1 MLNVKL
7 LGNIILEN
15 MYLCNLT
22 CLKHWEMK
30 RIERQDYLQ
39 KLIAFKDK
47 KLIKVITGIRR
58 CGKSTIME
66 IYRDW
71 LLAHGIV
78 QDQIVYLNF
87 EDYDFVELRDPRKL
101 YAYIKPLLLQ
111 DKMTYIFFDE
121 IQHVKDFPDIINSL
135 NLKPM
140 VDLYVTGSNAYML
153 SSEIAT
159 LLSGRYVEIAMLP
172 LSFKEYV
179 EGIGGAGN
187 LSQAYLEYVSKS
199 SFPYTLELDTTN
211 EISDYL
217 NAVYNTIVVKDIMSR
232 KKIPDVMMLESVI
245 RFTADNIGNI
255 LSTKRIADLMTADGR
270 KIDQK
275 TVEKYLST
283 LCESFFL
290 YEVKRYNIK
299 GRQLLKTLGKY
310 YLVDIGLRRMLL
322 GSRSFDAGR
331 ILENIVYLELLR
343 RQKKVYIGK
352 MDNLEVDF
360 VAMDENDITYY
371 QVAATVRDEDTLKRE
386 LASLQQIKDQYPKF
400 ILTLD
405 EDPTADYNGIKR
417 VNALK
422 WLMGEV

>member
-1 MLNVKL
+1 
-7 LGNIILEN
+7 
-15 MYLCNLT
+15 
-22 CLKHWEMK
+22 MK
-30 RIERQDYLQ
+30 RIERHNYLQ

-71 LLAHGIV
+71 LIAHGV
-78 QDQIVYLNF
+78 TQEQIIYLNF
-87 EDYDFVELRDPRKL
+87 EDYDYFELRDPRKL
-101 YAYIKPLLLQ
+101 YSYVKPLIQQ

-121 IQHVKDFPDIINSL
+121 IQHVTDFPDIINSL
-135 NLKPM
+135 NLKPT

-172 LSFKEYV
+172 LSFKEYA
-179 EGIGGAGN
+179 EGIGGTDH
-187 LSQAYLEYVSKS
+187 LSQTYIEYVSKS
-199 SFPYTLELDTTN
+199 SFPYTLELDTAN

-232 KKIPDVMMLESVI
+232 NKLSDVMMLEGVI

-255 LSTKRIADLMTADGR
+255 LSTKRIADLMSADGR

-299 GRQLLKTLGKY
+299 GKQLLKTLGKY

-331 ILENIVYLELLR
+331 ILENIVFLELLR

-360 VAMDENDITYY
+360 VAIDENDLTYY
-371 QVAATVRDEDTLKRE
+371 QVAATVRDEKTLKRE
-386 LASLQQIKDQYPKF
+386 LASLQQIKDQYPKY

-405 EDPTADYNGIKR
+405 EDPTADYDGIKR
-417 VNALK
+417 INALK

>member
-1 MLNVKL
+1 
-7 LGNIILEN
+7 
-15 MYLCNLT
+15 
-22 CLKHWEMK
+22 MK
-30 RIERQDYLQ
+30 RIERQAYLQ

-71 LLAHGIV
+71 LMARGV
-78 QDQIVYLNF
+78 GKDQIVYLNF
-87 EDYDFVELRDPRKL
+87 EDYDFFELRDPGKL
-101 YAYIKPLLLQ
+101 YAYIKPLIQQ

-135 NLKPM
+135 NLKPT

-179 EGIGGAGN
+179 EGIGGTDN
-187 LSQAYLEYVSKS
+187 LSQAYMEYVSKS
-199 SFPYTLELDTTN
+199 SFPYTLELGTAN
-211 EISDYL
+211 EVSDYL

-232 KKIPDVMMLESVI
+232 NKLSDVMMLESVI

-275 TVEKYLST
+275 TVERYLSI

-290 YEVKRYNIK
+290 YEVKRYNIRGK
-299 GRQLLKTLGKY
+299 QQLKTLGKY

-322 GSRSFDAGR
+322 GSRSFDVGR
-331 ILENIVYLELLR
+331 ILENIVYLELLH

-360 VAMDENDITYY
+360 VAVDEDDITYY
-371 QVAATVRDEDTLKRE
+371 QVAATVRDEETLKRE
-386 LASLQQIKDQYPKF
+386 LASLRQIKDQYPKY

-405 EDPTADYNGIKR
+405 DDPVADYDGIKR
-417 VNALK
+417 INVLK
-422 WLMGEV
+422 WLVNMEK

>member
-1 MLNVKL
+1 
-7 LGNIILEN
+7 
-15 MYLCNLT
+15 
-22 CLKHWEMK
+22 MK
-30 RIERQDYLQ
+30 RIERHNYLQ

-71 LLAHGIV
+71 LIAHGV
-78 QDQIVYLNF
+78 MQEQIIYLNF
-87 EDYDFVELRDPRKL
+87 EDYDYFELRDPRKL
-101 YAYIKPLLLQ
+101 YSYVKPLIQQ

-121 IQHVKDFPDIINSL
+121 IQHVTDFPDIINSL
-135 NLKPM
+135 NLKPT

-172 LSFKEYV
+172 LSFKEYA
-179 EGIGGAGN
+179 EGIGGTDH
-187 LSQAYLEYVSKS
+187 LPQVYMEYVSKS
-199 SFPYTLELDTTN
+199 SFPYTLELDTAN

-232 KKIPDVMMLESVI
+232 NKLSDVMMLESVI

-255 LSTKRIADLMTADGR
+255 LSTKRIADLMSADGR

-299 GRQLLKTLGKY
+299 GKQLLKTLGKY

-331 ILENIVYLELLR
+331 ILENIVFLELLR

-360 VAMDENDITYY
+360 VAIDENDITYY
-371 QVAATVRDEDTLKRE
+371 QVAATVRDEKTLKRE
-386 LASLQQIKDQYPKF
+386 LASLQQIKDQYPKY

-405 EDPTADYNGIKR
+405 EDPTADYDGIKR
-417 VNALK
+417 INALK

>member
-1 MLNVKL
+1 
-7 LGNIILEN
+7 
-15 MYLCNLT
+15 
-22 CLKHWEMK
+22 MK
-30 RIERQDYLQ
+30 RIERQAYLQ

-71 LLAHGIV
+71 LMARGV
-78 QDQIVYLNF
+78 GQDQIVYLNF
-87 EDYDFVELRDPRKL
+87 EDYDFFELRDPGKL
-101 YAYIKPLLLQ
+101 YAYIKPLIQQ

-135 NLKPM
+135 NLKPTA
-140 VDLYVTGSNAYML
+140 DLYVTGSNAYML

-179 EGIGGAGN
+179 EGIGGTDN
-187 LSQAYLEYVSKS
+187 LSQAYMEYVSKS
-199 SFPYTLELDTTN
+199 SFPYTLELNTAN
-211 EISDYL
+211 EVSDYL

-232 KKIPDVMMLESVI
+232 NKLSDVMMLESVI

-275 TVEKYLST
+275 TVERYLSI

-290 YEVKRYNIK
+290 YEVKRYNIRGK
-299 GRQLLKTLGKY
+299 QQLKTLGKY

-322 GSRSFDAGR
+322 GSRSFDVGR
-331 ILENIVYLELLR
+331 ILENIVYLELLH

-360 VAMDENDITYY
+360 VAVDEDDITYY
-371 QVAATVRDEDTLKRE
+371 QVAATVRDEVTLKRE
-386 LASLQQIKDQYPKF
+386 LASLRQIKDQYPKY

-405 EDPTADYNGIKR
+405 DDPVADYDGIKR
-417 VNALK
+417 INVLK
-422 WLMGEV
+422 WLVNMEK

>member
-1 MLNVKL
+1 MSEKRCTFTP
-7 LGNIILEN
+7 IT
-15 MYLCNLT
+15 YF
-22 CLKHWEMK
+22 LKHNRMK
-30 RIERQDYLQ
+30 RIERTEYLQ
-39 KLIAFKDK
+39 KLISFKDK

-58 CGKSTIME
+58 CGKSTIMD

-71 LLAHGIV
+71 LLAHEV
-78 QDQIVYLNF
+78 TRDQIIYLNF
-87 EDYDFVELRDPRKL
+87 EDYDYYELRDPRKL
-101 YAYIKPLLLQ
+101 YDYIKPLIHQ
-111 DKMTYIFFDE
+111 DKTTYLFFDE
-121 IQHVKDFPDIINSL
+121 IQHVSEFPDIINSL

-159 LLSGRYVEIAMLP
+159 LLSGRYIEISMLP
-172 LSFKEYV
+172 LSFKEFV
-179 EGIGGAGN
+179 EGIGGTDN
-187 LSQAYLEYVSKS
+187 LSQAYMEYVTKS
-199 SFPYTLELDTTN
+199 SFPYTLELDTQN

-232 KKIPDVMMLESVI
+232 KKIADVMMLESVI
-245 RFTADNIGNI
+245 RFTADNIGNM

-275 TVEKYLST
+275 AVEKYLST

-290 YEVKRYNIK
+290 YEAKRYNIK
-299 GRQLLKTLGKY
+299 GKQLLKTLGKY

-360 VAMDENDITYY
+360 VAIDENDITYY
-371 QVAATVRDEDTLKRE
+371 QVAATVRDENTLKRE
-386 LASLQQIKDQYPKF
+386 LASLKQIKDQYPKY

-405 EDPTADYNGIKR
+405 EDPTADYDGIKR

-422 WLMGEV
+422 WLIGQA